1 MTALQQE
8 ARSEPQSPSR
18 HALRFNIVRLIR
30 AVPIRWRILAIA
42 GVNAAVVL
50 VLAGLIWDGA
60 RTLNSAWDD
69 VRSVRESD
77 RLLAVLEG
85 QAGRLQSLIHRYIN
99 QPNPQSFAEILLLR
113 EAVLGTL
120 SNRGIADPVLS
131 GSIDELQKA
140 TEKFLDGFGD
150 LRNEQATIAKTYEE
164 QVLTPA
170 REMSGLYAIIDSAI
184 ANSDSLIWPSLGK
197 SREAFTAMLVA
208 ANSYYLSLASTAA
221 EEARNNIAQIEKTI
235 PVMIDLAEND
245 LQRTALQKLGER
257 AALLRNG
264 LAALA
269 QHFSKRDALL
279 HTGIDAN
286 QTAMIAAIDK
296 LSNETRKREQQ
307 AQTKFDQALQDI
319 YRKVTI
325 VGVLFFAIIL
335 LVGALVAIS
344 IRVPLQDLKEA
355 MAAIVEERYD
365 HEIQGTK
372 AADEIGDMA
381 RAVEVFRDNAIAKR
395 KAEDE
400 LRASKEQAERALAEL
415 RDAQQSLV
423 DAERLAALGKLVA
436 GIAHEVN
443 NPIGISLTVASSLA
457 HRCAEFSREL
467 QAEGGLRRSRLEE
480 FIARNR
486 DASQQLVANL
496 ERAAELIQSFKQVA
510 VDRSH
515 AERREFDLAE
525 ATDQIVA
532 SLRPVLKKT
541 RLSVSVEVPEGIIL
555 DSYPGSYGQV
565 LTNLFLNAVHH
576 AYSEGQEGT
585 ISIRAH
591 AVDGGDVEVSIA
603 DDGMGM
609 AAEVRRQ
616 AFDPFFT
623 TRRSAGG
630 TGLGLHI
637 VYNLVS
643 RQLGGKLA
651 LESKPGHGTTFRMTL
666 PRRAPREPTEN
677 LANPRPGP
685 DQWQNPTTSS
695 V

>member
-1 MTALQQE
+1 M
-8 ARSEPQSPSR
+8 
-18 HALRFNIVRLIR
+18 
-30 AVPIRWRILAIA
+30 
-42 GVNAAVVL
+42 
-50 VLAGLIWDGA
+50 
-60 RTLNSAWDD
+60 
-69 VRSVRESD
+69 
-77 RLLAVLEG
+77 LAVLEG

-140 TEKFLDGFGD
+140 TEKFLGGFGD
-150 LRNEQATIAKTYEE
+150 LRNEQAIIAKTYEE

-184 ANSDSLIWPSLGK
+184 ANSDLLIWPSLGK

-257 AALLRNG
+257 AALLRDG

-269 QHFSKRDALL
+269 QHFAKRDALL
-279 HTGIDAN
+279 RTGIDAN
-286 QTAMIAAIDK
+286 QAGMIAAIDK

-319 YRKVTI
+319 YRKVI
-325 VGVLFFAIIL
+325 VVGVLFFAIIL
-335 LVGALVAIS
+335 LVGVLVAIS

-372 AADEIGDMA
+372 ATDEIGDMA

-423 DAERLAALGKLVA
+423 DAERLAALGSLVA

-457 HRCAEFSREL
+457 HRCTDFSREL
-467 QAEGGLRRSRLEE
+467 QTEGALRRSRLEE

-541 RLSVSVEVPEGIIL
+541 RLSVSVEIPEGIGL

-576 AYSEGQEGT
+576 AYPDGQEGT
-585 ISIRAH
+585 ISIRAQ
-591 AVDGGDVEVSIA
+591 AVDGDNVEVSIA

-666 PRRAPREPTEN
+666 PRRAPRAPAEN
-677 LANPRPGP
+677 LANSRLGP
-685 DQWQNPTTSS
+685 DPWQNPTTSS